1 MNTAPFYELHDRL
14 YDCASAGCASIPED
28 FRLKRAVEGMAP
40 LAEANKTFARLRDMC
55 ARLFTE
61 PEPALLL
68 ADCIALAD
76 ALAVAQGHYTN
87 AEESQPGTLEYD
99 VEYNMEAGWRSVKSL
114 WAAILTK
121 SQHLKKLDPDEYALL
136 GDPRI
141 LEMFISASG
150 EKGENI
156 SAFADTMC
164 AAYGTSI
171 VPLLKGSIDMS
182 DEKASGVQVDYIANT
197 AGSAEN
203 DWYLSLAENE
213 EAPQNVRIKAI
224 QALGRDSA
232 NALRLLDFCRTEK
245 GRVKTA
251 ALLETARL
259 NPPGFDDILTKLTA
273 KYKDSYL
280 PILCTSP
287 SDVAVDFIRNR
298 LDSAF
303 SADKKNRPDPK
314 QVMSTVSMMIHKP
327 DIDDCFLRALE
338 FSRKFPASPKG
349 IYELREMNYVLINN
363 MFPDPDGRFK
373 AMTLRLHEKEPEA
386 FFTAWCIAMLP
397 DDPDKVAAEMK
408 KRISRRGSY
417 AAFHLLEDGIRYSES
432 DGKYIFAAEVPVA
445 YGDIPVRVLTMPLF
459 ARMPQS
465 LTELLG
471 ESSMISGDSREMTY
485 PVQARCNFL
494 KTAIETAAPDDVG
507 AIKEQTVKFALA
519 AIKKIPHLDLLE
531 LIVNYGSPDS
541 KTTFRLIR
549 DCAMFPPNA
558 PRSAYEVAK
567 TPLLTVQQ
575 KRTLLLEMLDK
586 VLTGPLSHFSTIARN
601 LLEEL
606 PE

>member
-1 MNTAPFYELHDRL
+1 M
-14 YDCASAGCASIPED
+14 
-28 FRLKRAVEGMAP
+28 
-40 LAEANKTFARLRDMC
+40 
-55 ARLFTE
+55 
-61 PEPALLL
+61 
-68 ADCIALAD
+68 
-76 ALAVAQGHYTN
+76 
-87 AEESQPGTLEYD
+87 
-99 VEYNMEAGWRSVKSL
+99 
-114 WAAILTK
+114 
-121 SQHLKKLDPDEYALL
+121 
-136 GDPRI
+136 
-141 LEMFISASG
+141 
-150 EKGENI
+150 
-156 SAFADTMC
+156 
-164 AAYGTSI
+164 
-171 VPLLKGSIDMS
+171 
-182 DEKASGVQVDYIANT
+182 
-197 AGSAEN
+197 
-203 DWYLSLAENE
+203 
-213 EAPQNVRIKAI
+213 
-224 QALGRDSA
+224 
-232 NALRLLDFCRTEK
+232 
-245 GRVKTA
+245 
-251 ALLETARL
+251 
-259 NPPGFDDILTKLTA
+259 
-273 KYKDSYL
+273 
-280 PILCTSP
+280 
-287 SDVAVDFIRNR
+287 AVDFIRSR

-303 SADKKNRPDPK
+303 SADKMNRPDSK

-338 FSRKFPASPKG
+338 YSRKFPASPKG

-507 AIKEQTVKFALA
+507 AIREQTVKFALA
-519 AIKKIPHLDLLE
+519 AIKKVPHLDLLE

>member
-87 AEESQPGTLEYD
+87 AEESRPGTLEYD

-156 SAFADTMC
+156 SAFAETMC

-232 NALRLLDFCRTEK
+232 NAPRLLDFCRTEK

-280 PILCTSP
+280 PILCTST
-287 SDVAVDFIRNR
+287 SDVAVDFIRSR

-338 FSRKFPASPKG
+338 YSRKFPASPKG

>member
-287 SDVAVDFIRNR
+287 SDVAVDFIRSR

-349 IYELREMNYVLINN
+349 IYELREMNYVLINTLV
-363 MFPDPDGRFK
+363 PDPDGRFK

>member
-61 PEPALLL
+61 PEPTLLL

-87 AEESQPGTLEYD
+87 AEESHPGTLEYD

-156 SAFADTMC
+156 SAFAETMC

-171 VPLLKGSIDMS
+171 VTLLKGSIDMS

-232 NALRLLDFCRTEK
+232 NAPRLLDFCRTEK

-280 PILCTSP
+280 PILCTST
-287 SDVAVDFIRNR
+287 SDVAVDFIRSR

-303 SADKKNRPDPK
+303 SADKKNRPDSK

-338 FSRKFPASPKG
+338 YSRKFPASPKG

>member
-156 SAFADTMC
+156 SAFAETMC

-171 VPLLKGSIDMS
+171 VTLLKGSIDMS

-245 GRVKTA
+245 GKVKTA

-280 PILCTSP
+280 PILCTST
-287 SDVAVDFIRNR
+287 SDVAVDFIRSR

-303 SADKKNRPDPK
+303 SADKMNRPDSK
-314 QVMSTVSMMIHKP
+314 QVMSTVSMMIHKT

-338 FSRKFPASPKG
+338 YSRKFPASPKG

-507 AIKEQTVKFALA
+507 AIREQTVKFALA
-519 AIKKIPHLDLLE
+519 AIKKVPHLDLLE

>member
-156 SAFADTMC
+156 SAFAETMC

-197 AGSAEN
+197 AGSTEN

-280 PILCTSP
+280 PILCTST
-287 SDVAVDFIRNR
+287 SDVAVDFIRSR

-338 FSRKFPASPKG
+338 YSRKFPASPKG

-397 DDPDKVAAEMK
+397 DDLDKAAAEMK

-519 AIKKIPHLDLLE
+519 AIKKIPQLDLLE

>member
-156 SAFADTMC
+156 SAFAETMC

-171 VPLLKGSIDMS
+171 VTLLKGSIDMS

-232 NALRLLDFCRTEK
+232 NAPRLLDFCRTEK

-287 SDVAVDFIRNR
+287 SDVAVDYIHSR

-338 FSRKFPASPKG
+338 YSRKFPASPKG

-397 DDPDKVAAEMK
+397 GDPDKVAAEMK

-417 AAFHLLEDGIRYSES
+417 AAFHLLENGIRYSES

-494 KTAIETAAPDDVG
+494 KTAIETAAPDDAG

>member
-156 SAFADTMC
+156 SAFAETMC

-171 VPLLKGSIDMS
+171 VTLLKGSIDMS

-245 GRVKTA
+245 GKVKTA

-280 PILCTSP
+280 PILCTST
-287 SDVAVDFIRNR
+287 SDVAVDFIRSR

-314 QVMSTVSMMIHKP
+314 QVMSTVSMMIYKP

-338 FSRKFPASPKG
+338 YSRKFPASPKG

-507 AIKEQTVKFALA
+507 AIREQTVKFALA
-519 AIKKIPHLDLLE
+519 AIKKVPHLDLLE

>member
-76 ALAVAQGHYTN
+76 ALAVTQGHYTN

-287 SDVAVDFIRNR
+287 SDVAVDFIRSR

>member
-156 SAFADTMC
+156 SAFAETMC

-171 VPLLKGSIDMS
+171 VTLLKGSIDMS

-280 PILCTSP
+280 PILCTST
-287 SDVAVDFIRNR
+287 SDVAVDFIRSR

-314 QVMSTVSMMIHKP
+314 QVMSTVSMMIYKP

-338 FSRKFPASPKG
+338 YSRKFPASPKG

>member
-156 SAFADTMC
+156 SAFAETMC

-171 VPLLKGSIDMS
+171 VTLLKGSIDMS

-232 NALRLLDFCRTEK
+232 NAPRLLDFCRTEK

-280 PILCTSP
+280 PILCTST
-287 SDVAVDFIRNR
+287 SDVAVDFIRSR

-338 FSRKFPASPKG
+338 YSRKFPASPKG

>member
-287 SDVAVDFIRNR
+287 SDVAV
-298 LDSAF
+298 DSAF

>member
-280 PILCTSP
+280 PILCTST
-287 SDVAVDFIRNR
+287 SDVAVDFIRSR

-303 SADKKNRPDPK
+303 SADKMNRPDSK

-338 FSRKFPASPKG
+338 YSRKFPASPKG

-507 AIKEQTVKFALA
+507 AIREQTVKFALA
-519 AIKKIPHLDLLE
+519 AIKKVPHLDLLE

>member
-156 SAFADTMC
+156 SAFAETMC

-171 VPLLKGSIDMS
+171 VTLLKGSIDMS

-245 GRVKTA
+245 GKVKTA

-280 PILCTSP
+280 PILCTST
-287 SDVAVDFIRNR
+287 SDVAVDFIRSR

-303 SADKKNRPDPK
+303 SADKMNRPDSK

-338 FSRKFPASPKG
+338 YSRKFPASPKG

-507 AIKEQTVKFALA
+507 AIREQTVKFALA
-519 AIKKIPHLDLLE
+519 AIKKVPHLDLLE

>member
-156 SAFADTMC
+156 SAFAETMC

-203 DWYLSLAENE
+203 DWYLSLAENV

-280 PILCTSP
+280 PILCTST
-287 SDVAVDFIRNR
+287 SDVAVDFIRSR

-303 SADKKNRPDPK
+303 SADKMNRPDPK
-314 QVMSTVSMMIHKP
+314 QVMSTVSMMIYKP

-338 FSRKFPASPKG
+338 YSRKFPASPKG

>member
-156 SAFADTMC
+156 SAFAETMC

-280 PILCTSP
+280 PILCTST
-287 SDVAVDFIRNR
+287 SDVAVDFIRSR

-303 SADKKNRPDPK
+303 SADKMNRPDPK
-314 QVMSTVSMMIHKP
+314 QVMSTVSMMIYKP

-338 FSRKFPASPKG
+338 YSRKFPASPKG

>member
-287 SDVAVDFIRNR
+287 SDVAVDFIRSR

-314 QVMSTVSMMIHKP
+314 QVMSTVSMMIYKP

-338 FSRKFPASPKG
+338 YSRKFPASPKG

-519 AIKKIPHLDLLE
+519 VIKKIPQLDLLE

>member
-338 FSRKFPASPKG
+338 YSRKFPASPKG

>member
-280 PILCTSP
+280 PILCTST
-287 SDVAVDFIRNR
+287 SDVAVDFIRSR

-314 QVMSTVSMMIHKP
+314 QVMSTVSMMIYKP

-338 FSRKFPASPKG
+338 YSRKFPASPKG

>member
-280 PILCTSP
+280 PILCTST
-287 SDVAVDFIRNR
+287 SDVAVDFIRSR

-338 FSRKFPASPKG
+338 YSRKFPASPKG

>member
-156 SAFADTMC
+156 SAFAETMC

-245 GRVKTA
+245 GKVKTA

-280 PILCTSP
+280 PILCTST
-287 SDVAVDFIRNR
+287 SDVAVDFIRSR

-314 QVMSTVSMMIHKP
+314 QVMSTVSMMIYKP

-338 FSRKFPASPKG
+338 YSRKFPASPKG

>member
-156 SAFADTMC
+156 SAFAETMC

-171 VPLLKGSIDMS
+171 VTLLKGSIDMS

-280 PILCTSP
+280 PILCTST
-287 SDVAVDFIRNR
+287 SDVAVDFIRSR

-338 FSRKFPASPKG
+338 YSRKFPASPKG

>member
-156 SAFADTMC
+156 SAFAETMC

-171 VPLLKGSIDMS
+171 VTLLKGSIDMS

-245 GRVKTA
+245 GKVKTA

-280 PILCTSP
+280 PILCTST
-287 SDVAVDFIRNR
+287 SDVAVDFIRSR

-338 FSRKFPASPKG
+338 YSRKFPASPKG

-363 MFPDPDGRFK
+363 IFPDPDGRFK

>member
-232 NALRLLDFCRTEK
+232 NALRLLDFCLTEK

>member
-280 PILCTSP
+280 PILCTST
-287 SDVAVDFIRNR
+287 SDVAVDFIRSR

-314 QVMSTVSMMIHKP
+314 QVMSTVSMMIYKP

-338 FSRKFPASPKG
+338 YSRKFPASPKG

-519 AIKKIPHLDLLE
+519 VIKKIPQLDLLE

>member
-99 VEYNMEAGWRSVKSL
+99 VEYNMGAGWRSVKSL

-287 SDVAVDFIRNR
+287 SDVAVDFIRSR

>member
-287 SDVAVDFIRNR
+287 SDVAVDFIRSR

>member
-197 AGSAEN
+197 AGSSGKRLVPLPRGKRGSSTECP
-203 DWYLSLAENE
+203 DKGDPGTGTGQRKRS
-213 EAPQNVRIKAI
+213 APAGFLPHR
-224 QALGRDSA
+224 
-232 NALRLLDFCRTEK
+232 K
-245 GRVKTA
+245 GQ
-251 ALLETARL
+251 
-259 NPPGFDDILTKLTA
+259 G
-273 KYKDSYL
+273 
-280 PILCTSP
+280 
-287 SDVAVDFIRNR
+287 
-298 LDSAF
+298 
-303 SADKKNRPDPK
+303 KNR
-314 QVMSTVSMMIHKP
+314 
-327 DIDDCFLRALE
+327 R
-338 FSRKFPASPKG
+338 
-349 IYELREMNYVLINN
+349 
-363 MFPDPDGRFK
+363 
-373 AMTLRLHEKEPEA
+373 
-386 FFTAWCIAMLP
+386 
-397 DDPDKVAAEMK
+397 
-408 KRISRRGSY
+408 
-417 AAFHLLEDGIRYSES
+417 
-432 DGKYIFAAEVPVA
+432 
-445 YGDIPVRVLTMPLF
+445 
-459 ARMPQS
+459 
-465 LTELLG
+465 
-471 ESSMISGDSREMTY
+471 
-485 PVQARCNFL
+485 
-494 KTAIETAAPDDVG
+494 
-507 AIKEQTVKFALA
+507 
-519 AIKKIPHLDLLE
+519 
-531 LIVNYGSPDS
+531 
-541 KTTFRLIR
+541 
-549 DCAMFPPNA
+549 PP
-558 PRSAYEVAK
+558 
-567 TPLLTVQQ
+567 
-575 KRTLLLEMLDK
+575 
-586 VLTGPLSHFSTIARN
+586 
-601 LLEEL
+601 
-606 PE
+606 

>member
-287 SDVAVDFIRNR
+287 SDVAVDFIRSR

-519 AIKKIPHLDLLE
+519 VIKKIPQLDLLE

>member
-287 SDVAVDFIRNR
+287 SDVAVDFIRSR

-507 AIKEQTVKFALA
+507 AINEQTVKFALA

>member
-245 GRVKTA
+245 GKVKTA

-280 PILCTSP
+280 PILCTST
-287 SDVAVDFIRNR
+287 SDVAVDFIRSR

-338 FSRKFPASPKG
+338 YSRKFPASPKG

>member
-156 SAFADTMC
+156 SAFAETMC

-171 VPLLKGSIDMS
+171 VTLLKGSIDMS

-232 NALRLLDFCRTEK
+232 NAPRLLDFCRTEK

-280 PILCTSP
+280 PILCTST
-287 SDVAVDFIRNR
+287 SDVAVDFIRSR

-314 QVMSTVSMMIHKP
+314 QVMSTVSMMIYKP
-327 DIDDCFLRALE
+327 NIDDCFLRALE
-338 FSRKFPASPKG
+338 YSRKFPASPKG

-507 AIKEQTVKFALA
+507 AIREQTVKFALA
-519 AIKKIPHLDLLE
+519 VIKKIPQLDLLE

-567 TPLLTVQQ
+567 TPLLNIQQ

>member
-1 MNTAPFYELHDRL
+1 MNTAPFYEPRDRL

-287 SDVAVDFIRNR
+287 SDVAVDFIRSR

-541 KTTFRLIR
+541 KTPFRLIR

>member
-182 DEKASGVQVDYIANT
+182 DEKASGEQVDYIANT

-287 SDVAVDFIRNR
+287 SDVAVDFIRSR